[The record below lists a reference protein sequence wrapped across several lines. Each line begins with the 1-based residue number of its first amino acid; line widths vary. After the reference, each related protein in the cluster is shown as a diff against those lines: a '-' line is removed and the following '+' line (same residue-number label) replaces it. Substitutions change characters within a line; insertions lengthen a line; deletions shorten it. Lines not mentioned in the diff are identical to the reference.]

1 MMADKITNESKLPAK
16 RLLIIDDEENMRHML
31 SSLLNKSGY
40 RVDTAADGSDALEM
54 VDQTLYDFILCDLKM
69 PNMNGMEF
77 FETARDKLW
86 ATTVIMMS
94 AYGSIDTA
102 VEAMKKGAYD
112 FISKPFKPDEV
123 LLTLKKAEERESL
136 KRENLWLKE
145 RIRKIQE
152 DYCFGNMVAKSNAML
167 DVFKLAEK
175 AAQYN
180 TTVLICGE
188 SGTGKELIARG
199 IHFSGQRAKKS
210 LVPVNCGGIPEN
222 LLESELFGYKK
233 GAFTGADRDKKGLFE
248 EADGGTIFLDEIAEL
263 PLSLQV
269 KLLRVLQENE
279 IRAVGDSKA
288 KKIDVRVIAAT
299 EKNLEEAIRE
309 GTFREGL
316 FYRLNV
322 LPIKLPPLSSR
333 PEDIPLLCHHFIDR
347 FNISL
352 KKGIKGITPAA
363 MSLLLKHSWPG
374 NVRELENM
382 IERAVVL
389 AEDTILLPQN
399 FPPELGAESDTD
411 KMDDLFEGYSLKAAQ
426 KVLEEKLI
434 IRSLKATAGN
444 RTKAA
449 RMLEI
454 SHPSLLS
461 KIKAYNI
468 LL

>member
-1 MMADKITNESKLPAK
+1 MDKKTTNESKSTQK

-40 RVDTAADGSDALEM
+40 RVDTAFDGADALEM

-152 DYCFGNMVAKSNAML
+152 NYSFGNMVAKSNAML

-175 AAQYN
+175 VAQYN
-180 TTVLICGE
+180 TTVLIYGN

-199 IHFSGQRAKKS
+199 IHFAGQRAKKS
-210 LVPVNCGGIPEN
+210 LVPVNCGSIPEN

-248 EADGGTIFLDEIAEL
+248 EADGGTIFLDEIGEL
-263 PLSLQV
+263 PMSLQV

-279 IRAVGDSKA
+279 IRAVGDSKT

-299 EKNLEEAIRE
+299 AKQLEDEVNKGR
-309 GTFREGL
+309 FREDL
-316 FYRLNV
+316 FFRLNV
-322 LPIKLPPLSSR
+322 LPIKLPSLSSR

-352 KKGIKGITPAA
+352 EKGIKGITPAA

-389 AEDTILLPQN
+389 AEDTILLPEN

-411 KMDDLFEGYSLKAAQ
+411 KMDDLFEGYSLKAAR
-426 KVLEEKLI
+426 KILEKKLI
-434 IRSLKATAGN
+434 TRSLKATAGN

>member
-1 MMADKITNESKLPAK
+1 
-16 RLLIIDDEENMRHML
+16 
-31 SSLLNKSGY
+31 
-40 RVDTAADGSDALEM
+40 
-54 VDQTLYDFILCDLKM
+54 
-69 PNMNGMEF
+69 
-77 FETARDKLW
+77 
-86 ATTVIMMS
+86 
-94 AYGSIDTA
+94 
-102 VEAMKKGAYD
+102 
-112 FISKPFKPDEV
+112 
-123 LLTLKKAEERESL
+123 
-136 KRENLWLKE
+136 
-145 RIRKIQE
+145 
-152 DYCFGNMVAKSNAML
+152 MVAKSNAMM

-199 IHFSGQRAKKS
+199 IHFAGQRAKKT
-210 LVPVNCGGIPEN
+210 LIPVNCGGIPEN

-233 GAFTGADRDKKGLFE
+233 GAFTGANTDRKGLFE
-248 EADGGTIFLDEIAEL
+248 EADGGTIFLDEIGEL

-279 IRAVGDSKA
+279 IRAVGDSKT

-299 EKNLEEAIRE
+299 VKNLEDAIRE

-333 PEDIPLLCHHFIDR
+333 SEDIPLLCQHFIDR

-352 KKGIKGITPAA
+352 KKGIKGVTPAA

-374 NVRELENM
+374 NVRELENV

-389 AEDTILLPQN
+389 AEDTILLPEN
-399 FPPELGAESDTD
+399 FPPELGLESDTD
-411 KMDDLFEGYSLKAAQ
+411 KIDDLFEGYSLKVAQ
-426 KVLEEKLI
+426 KILEKKLI
-434 IRSLKATAGN
+434 TRSLKATSGN